1 MRIIEMGKMFN
12 VNPMLTFYDCHTHRN
27 SFNVLSAAKMKEQT
41 TKMYR
46 RMKVRRAIIILTDI

>member
-1 MRIIEMGKMFN
+1 MAKMFN

-27 SFNVLSAAKMKEQT
+27 SFNVLSAAKTNEQT
-41 TKMYR
+41 PKMYR

>member
-1 MRIIEMGKMFN
+1 MAKMFN

-27 SFNVLSAAKMKEQT
+27 SFNVLSAAKTNQQT
-41 TKMYR
+41 TKMHR

>member
-1 MRIIEMGKMFN
+1 MRIIEMAKMFN
-12 VNPMLTFYDCHTHRN
+12 VNPMLTFYDCHTHQN
-27 SFNVLSAAKMKEQT
+27 SFNVLSTAKMNQQT

>member
-1 MRIIEMGKMFN
+1 MAKMFN
-12 VNPMLTFYDCHTHRN
+12 VNPMLTFYDCHTHQN
-27 SFNVLSAAKMKEQT
+27 SFNVLSAAKTNEQT

>member
-27 SFNVLSAAKMKEQT
+27 SFNVLSAAKTNEQT